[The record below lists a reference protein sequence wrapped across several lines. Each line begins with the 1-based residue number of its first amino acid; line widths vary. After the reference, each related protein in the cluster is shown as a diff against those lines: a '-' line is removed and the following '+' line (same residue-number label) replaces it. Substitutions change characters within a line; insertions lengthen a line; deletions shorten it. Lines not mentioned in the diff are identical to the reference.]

1 MVLTIG
7 LFAVV
12 LGVLAS
18 LLTDSMQV
26 TRRADELSWSNR
38 AAHWLD
44 QMEMSA
50 ASARVLNVAAGGSET
65 ELVAQLREIKSPG
78 FLPDPPPDPWSPDL
92 PAHLETRTFKI
103 QSGDL
108 VLSVGASTFLLGQAD
123 SLTVE
128 RSNENILTLTIV
140 RADEKVRREV
150 PLLLLD
156 SERAPL

>member
-92 PAHLETRTFKI
+92 ETRTFKI